1 MQREEVTGCK
11 LPYVQMY
18 FEIHTGADR
27 MNRFGCVLV
36 RYGSARYALF
46 ESLREFVT
54 EIITSQEPGWYR
66 GYDSSLI

>member
-46 ESLREFVT
+46 ESLRFYVT
-54 EIITSQEPGWYR
+54 
-66 GYDSSLI
+66 